1 MGNKQQHIP
10 PDNPITYGS
19 VCSGIEAATVAW
31 HPLGWHPSWF
41 SEIESFPCAVLTHHW
56 PSVPNL
62 GDMTQ
67 IAARIQSGDVP
78 APDVFVGGTPCQAY
92 SLSGKRQGL
101 KDPRGQLTLAFVQLA
116 DQIDKTRQEQ
126 GKPPSIIV
134 WENVTGVLNSHDNAF
149 GYFLGALV
157 GERRPLQPAGKRW
170 ANAGAVSGPSRT
182 VVWRTLNAEFFGVAQ
197 SRKRVFVMASAR
209 PEFDPGAILFEFP
222 TVPPRTENYYGT
234 QKKSASSAHSGIERE
249 FHRYCFDAIPD
260 TAGTLIA
267 GYDGT
272 TSQDM
277 KMRGGLIVEQ
287 HPRLRVRRLTP
298 TECERLQGFP
308 TGYTDIP
315 WRSSSP
321 RHRYKALGN
330 SMPVPVMKWIGER
343 IQRALKGN

>member
-1 MGNKQQHIP
+1 MGNNQQYTP
-10 PDNPITYGS
+10 PVNSVTYGS

-31 HPLGWHPSWF
+31 SPLGWNASWF
-41 SEIESFPCAVLTHHW
+41 SEIEPFPCAVLAHRW

-62 GDMTQ
+62 GDMTK

-78 APDVFVGGTPCQAY
+78 APDILVGGTPCQAF
-92 SLSGKRQGL
+92 SMSGKRQGL

-116 DQIDKTRQEQ
+116 DQTDKTREEQ
-126 GKPPSIIV
+126 GEQPTIIV

-149 GYFLGALV
+149 GHFLGALA
-157 GERRPLQPAGKRW
+157 GERRPLQPAGQRW

-182 VVWRTLNAEFFGVAQ
+182 IVWRVLNAEFFGVAQ

-209 PEFDPGAILFEFP
+209 SGFDPGSILFEFP
-222 TVPPRTENYYGT
+222 TVSPRTEDYYGR
-234 QKKSASSAHSGIERE
+234 QKKSTPTPDSGIERE

-272 TSQDM
+272 SGQDM
-277 KMRGGLIVEQ
+277 KMRGGLIVER

-315 WRSSSP
+315 WRSSTP
-321 RHRYKALGN
+321 KNRYKALGN
-330 SMPVPVMKWIGER
+330 SMPVPVMRWIGER
-343 IQRALKGN
+343 IQRVLKVV

>member
-31 HPLGWHPSWF
+31 NSLGWNATWF
-41 SEIESFPCAVLTHHW
+41 SEIEPFPCAVLAHHW
-56 PSVPNL
+56 SSVPNL

-78 APDVFVGGTPCQAY
+78 APDILVGGTPCQAY

-126 GKPPSIIV
+126 GEQPVIIV

-149 GYFLGALV
+149 GYFLGALA

-182 VVWRTLNAEFFGVAQ
+182 VVWRTLNAEFFGVPQ

-209 PEFDPGAILFEFP
+209 PEFDPGTILFEFP
-222 TVPPRTENYYGT
+222 TVQRLSESHYGK
-234 QKKSASSAHSGIERE
+234 QKKSSPKAYSGIERE

-267 GYDGT
+267 GYDGST
-272 TSQDM
+272 M
-277 KMRGGLIVEQ
+277 RMRGGQIVEE

-308 TGYTDIP
+308 VGYTDIP
-315 WRSSSP
+315 WRNSSP

-330 SMPVPVMKWIGER
+330 SMPVPVMRWIGER
-343 IQRALKGN
+343 IQQALKGV